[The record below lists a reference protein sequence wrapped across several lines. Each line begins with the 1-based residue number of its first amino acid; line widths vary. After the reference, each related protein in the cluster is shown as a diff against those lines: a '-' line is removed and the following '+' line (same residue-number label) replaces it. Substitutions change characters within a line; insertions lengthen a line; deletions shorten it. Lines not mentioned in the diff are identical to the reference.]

1 MKVPDDGI
9 PLIGHGIIVGQS
21 GTGKTNSLMI
31 GIMRRIEAGHKL
43 FIIDSK
49 HELGQIFNN
58 HAKVYNSDEAAAVIK
73 QLIEIA
79 EDRAIM
85 FDEAALKFKE
95 PVRDIIEYE
104 KVTGTKL
111 PVISLIIEELILI
124 IDEIDIDELTKL
136 FVAGRSSGVFCLV
149 LAQYLNAKI
158 LPKKASTNL
167 HTKVFLGPVDFV
179 GLRTLFP
186 GGIPKHIQTKADTFL
201 GPAGN
206 AMCYMDNEFTFKKLP
221 EIDRQLLIDW
231 MN

>member
-1 MKVPDDGI
+1 
-9 PLIGHGIIVGQS
+9 
-21 GTGKTNSLMI
+21 MI
-31 GIMRRIEAGHKL
+31 GIMRRIEAKHKL
-43 FIIDSK
+43 YIIDSK

-58 HAKVYNSDEAAAVIK
+58 HAKVYSTEEAVGVIK

-85 FDEAALKFKE
+85 FDEAAKKYKE
-95 PVRDIIEYE
+95 PVRDINEYE
-104 KVTGTKL
+104 RVTGNNL

-124 IDEIDIDELTKL
+124 VDEIDIDELTKL

-167 HTKVFLGPVDFV
+167 HTKIFLGPVDHV

-186 GGIPKHIQTKADTFL
+186 GGIPKHVQAKADTFL

-206 AMCYMDNEFTFKKLP
+206 AMCYMENEFTFRKLP
-221 EIDRQLLIDW
+221 EIDRQLLINW